1 MEHPRHQLRA
11 FERVAI
17 PRGQA
22 REVTL
27 AIDKSDLSHWDEA
40 ARAFVQETGRIRLEI
55 GASSADIRTET
66 DYYPLLTKKKIPA
79 RH

>member
-1 MEHPRHQLRA
+1 M
-11 FERVAI
+11 V
-17 PRGQA
+17 
-22 REVTL
+22 L
-27 AIDKSDLSHWDEA
+27 AIDKDDLSYWDTA
-40 ARAFVQETGRIRLEI
+40 THAFVRETGRIRLEI